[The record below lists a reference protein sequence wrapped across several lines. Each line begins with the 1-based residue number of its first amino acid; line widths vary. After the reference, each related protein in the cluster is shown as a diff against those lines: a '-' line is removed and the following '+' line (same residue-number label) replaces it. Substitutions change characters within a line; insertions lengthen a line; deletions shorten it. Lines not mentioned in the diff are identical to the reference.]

1 MFFSAGNA
9 ALRGGGSVRFIPDS
23 ALRTSHYVIM
33 FIMENINPIP
43 SRFAVIWNPSV
54 REAWPLAEEISDE
67 LRNRNA
73 DVVEAFSLDDYAS
86 RQEITDGAFDMM
98 IALGGDGTML
108 RAGKLGAHSRTPV
121 MGVNLGHFGF
131 LMDVNSTEWRER
143 VNDLLSG
150 TYQIDRR
157 MMMCADHL
165 DRDGK
170 LLRSVEVL
178 NDLVLAR
185 GMSMRPVHLT
195 VKINDIE
202 LAEYVADGLILS
214 TATGSSAYS
223 RSVGGAILRPD
234 MREMLLTP
242 IAPVWCVDRCLIL
255 PETDIVHIMV
265 GGNVETIFS
274 PDGQEGVRV
283 EKGEQLIARA
293 SEDNAWF
300 VRFGD
305 KGAFYRKVTAL
316 MQRNP
321 SIGKDY

>member
-1 MFFSAGNA
+1 MNNRAGTF
-9 ALRGGGSVRFIPDS
+9 GGSVPLISRLLIPDF
-23 ALRTSHYVIM
+23 HYDIM
-33 FIMENINPIP
+33 IIMEKTNPIP

-54 REAWPLAEEISDE
+54 PEARSLAEKISAE

-73 DVVEAFSLDDYAS
+73 DVIEAFSLNDYAS
-86 RQEITDGAFDMM
+86 RREITDGAYDMM

-131 LMDVNSTEWRER
+131 LMEVTCSEWRER
-143 VNDLLSG
+143 LDDLLNG
-150 TYQIDRR
+150 MYQTDRR
-157 MMMCADHL
+157 MMMRADHL

-170 LLRSVEVL
+170 LLQSVEVL
-178 NDLVLAR
+178 NDLVLGR
-185 GMSMRPVHLT
+185 GMCMRPVHLN

-214 TATGSSAYS
+214 TATGSSAYT

-255 PETDIVHIMV
+255 PETDIVHIKV

-274 PDGQEGVRV
+274 ADGQDGIRV

-293 SEDNAWF
+293 SEDNALF

-305 KGAFYRKVTAL
+305 KGAFYRKVTSL